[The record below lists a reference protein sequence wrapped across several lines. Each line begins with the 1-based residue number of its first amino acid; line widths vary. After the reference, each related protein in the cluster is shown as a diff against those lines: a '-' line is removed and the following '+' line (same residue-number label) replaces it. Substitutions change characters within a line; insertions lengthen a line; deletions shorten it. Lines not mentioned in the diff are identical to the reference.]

1 MLEEQERA
9 HLAEVVRNEV
19 LPGLNGEPGIRMV
32 ALWIP
37 TLRRRINMALYGVH
51 EEERFYPLGSKVLLL
66 ERGDH
71 PFNLKPLVSS
81 QESAS

>member
-1 MLEEQERA
+1 MAEEKA
-9 HLAEVVRNEV
+9 HVHLAEVVRNEV
-19 LPGLNGEPGIRMV
+19 FPGLNGEPDVRLV

-37 TLRRRINMALYGVH
+37 ALQRRIDLALYGVP

-66 ERGDH
+66 ERGEH

-81 QESAS
+81 